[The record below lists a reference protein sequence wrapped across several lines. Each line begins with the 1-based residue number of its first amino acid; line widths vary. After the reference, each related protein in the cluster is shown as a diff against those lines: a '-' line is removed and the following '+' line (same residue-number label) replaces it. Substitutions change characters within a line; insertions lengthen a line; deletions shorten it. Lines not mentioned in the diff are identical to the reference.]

1 MIARSGMKIS
11 TLAFLFNVRRHNPDP
26 NNPESHLD
34 VDFDDPLTI
43 KWIIKHLENIGYK
56 VIAIEADEQA
66 YLKLF
71 KLRQQIDFAFDF
83 SFGLYGINKYGHIPG
98 MLEMLRIPFTSSS
111 SFTRNLTLN
120 KVKMKQMLLANKV
133 PTLPFEVFQ
142 STQVI
147 KKRKLKYPLIV
158 KPIAQGSSAGI
169 SNASI
174 VNSDH
179 KLKKQVNFIIKT
191 FSAAAFVEP
200 FLSYREFSV
209 AMLGNPPI
217 ILPLIEPDFSLLP
230 KKYLPI
236 DSLEVKWIFEK
247 EADEIHLTCPAKI
260 DDNLRRKIKNIAFR
274 TWEVL
279 DIYDFCRI
287 DMRTDKQNNIFVLD
301 VNAPPGLIPPEVSDP
316 SYFPIAANAAG
327 IEYEQMLKI
336 IMDSAIKR
344 YKI

>member
-1 MIARSGMKIS
+1 MKIK
-11 TLAFLFNVRRHNPDP
+11 TLAFLYNVRQHNPDP

-43 KWIIKHLENIGYK
+43 KWIIKHLKNIGYK
-56 VIAIEADEQA
+56 VMPIEADEQA
-66 YLKLF
+66 YLKLYKF
-71 KLRQQIDFAFDF
+71 RQQIDFAFDF

-142 STQVI
+142 STEEI
-147 KKRKLKYPLIV
+147 KKRKLEYPLIV

-169 SNASI
+169 SNESV
-174 VNSDH
+174 VNSGH
-179 KLKKQVNFIIKT
+179 ELERQVNFIIKT
-191 FSAAAFVEP
+191 FSAAAFIEP
-200 FLSYREFSV
+200 FLSFREFSV
-209 AMLGNPPI
+209 SMLGNPPI
-217 ILPLIEPDFSLLP
+217 ILPIIEPDFSLLP
-230 KKYLPI
+230 KKFLPI

-260 DDNLRRKIKNIAFR
+260 ENNLNSRIENIAIR

-287 DMRTDKQNNIFVLD
+287 DMRTDEQNNVFVLD

-316 SYFPIAANAAG
+316 SYFPIAANVAG
-327 IEYEQMLKI
+327 INYEEMLKM
-336 IMDSAIKR
+336 IMDSAVKR